1 MTVFD
6 SIRSFVLAAPDLAKF
21 AMAIAVMVGIPPL
34 AQRLRIPPMVGL
46 LLFGVILGPHV
57 LQLFGDNHP
66 VAGFFAELGKL
77 LLMFSAGLE
86 VDVGLF
92 RKAQKRAI
100 VFGIA
105 TTMLP
110 LLLGTLYGLGFGY
123 ALIPAIVIGSLLAS
137 HTLLGLSVV
146 TRLGIVRLEP
156 IVVTIGAT
164 VVSDT
169 LSLIVFAVCLS
180 TYTTGFSPAGLATQI
195 GEIAIFVPLILLGVS
210 RAGAYILRR
219 VRQSEE
225 VFFVTLLGVMVISG
239 MLADVINLPGIVGAF
254 LAGLSVNAAVQDH
267 PAREKLEF
275 FGKALF
281 IPSFFIVTGF
291 LIAPVAFVMVVFDN
305 FPLVAGMIVA
315 LLVGKWI
322 AAALVG
328 RAYGY
333 GRSERLTM
341 WALTLPQVAA
351 TLAATLVGYD
361 TMNAAGQRLLDDK
374 MLNAVLVL
382 LLTTSILGPILT
394 ERFATGILAQRT
406 RADSAV

>member
-1 MTVFD
+1 M
-6 SIRSFVLAAPDLAKF
+6 
-21 AMAIAVMVGIPPL
+21 
-34 AQRLRIPPMVGL
+34 
-46 LLFGVILGPHV
+46 
-57 LQLFGDNHP
+57 
-66 VAGFFAELGKL
+66 
-77 LLMFSAGLE
+77 
-86 VDVGLF
+86 
-92 RKAQKRAI
+92 
-100 VFGIA
+100 
-105 TTMLP
+105 
-110 LLLGTLYGLGFGY
+110 
-123 ALIPAIVIGSLLAS
+123 
-137 HTLLGLSVV
+137 
-146 TRLGIVRLEP
+146 
-156 IVVTIGAT
+156 
-164 VVSDT
+164 
-169 LSLIVFAVCLS
+169 
-180 TYTTGFSPAGLATQI
+180 
-195 GEIAIFVPLILLGVS
+195 S

-341 WALTLPQVAA
+341 WGSHIASSSRNARGDTSRLRYDERSGSATAGRQDAERGAGAVAHHIHPWSDPDGAICHGYTGATHSRRQCSLT
-351 TLAATLVGYD
+351 G
-361 TMNAAGQRLLDDK
+361 
-374 MLNAVLVL
+374 
-382 LLTTSILGPILT
+382 
-394 ERFATGILAQRT
+394 
-406 RADSAV
+406 SA